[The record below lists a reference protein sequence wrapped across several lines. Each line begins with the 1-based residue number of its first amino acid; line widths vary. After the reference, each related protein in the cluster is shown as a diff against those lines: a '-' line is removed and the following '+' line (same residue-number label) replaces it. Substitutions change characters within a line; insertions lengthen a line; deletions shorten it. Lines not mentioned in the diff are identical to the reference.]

1 MKLADTILY
10 ILGAVCFLIGALG
23 WSRAYGPDGGQQR
36 TFNLVSLGLLFWILV
51 PLTTIRIS

>member
-1 MKLADTILY
+1 MKLLDTILTV
-10 ILGAVCFLIGALG
+10 LGAVCFLIGALG

-51 PLTTIRIS
+51 PLIALLKS